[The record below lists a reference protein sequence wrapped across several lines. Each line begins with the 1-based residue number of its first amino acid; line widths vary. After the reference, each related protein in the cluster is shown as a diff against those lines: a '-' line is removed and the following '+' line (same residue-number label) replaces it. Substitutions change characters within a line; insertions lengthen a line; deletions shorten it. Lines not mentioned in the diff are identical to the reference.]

1 MPLESV
7 SEDTSR
13 SEMSSPE
20 VPSALHDLQD
30 APHSSSSS
38 QAANTASGVTRKRR
52 GNLPKHSVK
61 ILKQWLYEHRFNA
74 YPSEEEKLTLCEK
87 AGLTMLQV
95 CNWFINAR
103 RRILPDMLL
112 KDGEDPFQY
121 TISRRKKATIG
132 QQQQANTRHGRN
144 TASYESNTQNRRV
157 DHDYEEAGSL
167 IYRSEEDSPNDYES
181 TSSHSE
187 EDRPTAQWPN
197 VIVCRYADS
206 KTTRD
211 IHFDGDAISH
221 QQNFKNETVT
231 SGAYWSAPREHSS
244 RVMPDVHITVPNVA
258 VSDVAVPNDAMTLD
272 ADIPDVAMPEDPTP
286 TAQVPIPMPQV
297 PTTPIPEEPTP
308 MSEEP
313 IAIFEA
319 EETRVALPEDTT
331 TEEQDILR
339 LTNQHARGNREMRGI
354 YLLVYTALKYGSN
367 LNVRN
372 RCENE
377 LSSTTTSTTTTTT
390 TTTMTTTIENN
401 DRVEGENEK

>member
-1 MPLESV
+1 MFKI
-7 SEDTSR
+7 
-13 SEMSSPE
+13 
-20 VPSALHDLQD
+20 
-30 APHSSSSS
+30 PHCLFV
-38 QAANTASGVTRKRR
+38 ARVAMRA
-52 GNLPKHSVK
+52 
-61 ILKQWLYEHRFNA
+61 EHRANEFPTTN
-74 YPSEEEKLTLCEK
+74 P
-87 AGLTMLQV
+87 
-95 CNWFINAR
+95 
-103 RRILPDMLL
+103 IL
-112 KDGEDPFQY
+112 F
-121 TISRRKKATIG
+121 R
-132 QQQQANTRHGRN
+132 
-144 TASYESNTQNRRV
+144 
-157 DHDYEEAGSL
+157 
-167 IYRSEEDSPNDYES
+167 
-181 TSSHSE
+181 
-187 EDRPTAQWPN
+187 
-197 VIVCRYADS
+197 
-206 KTTRD
+206 
-211 IHFDGDAISH
+211 
-221 QQNFKNETVT
+221 NETVT